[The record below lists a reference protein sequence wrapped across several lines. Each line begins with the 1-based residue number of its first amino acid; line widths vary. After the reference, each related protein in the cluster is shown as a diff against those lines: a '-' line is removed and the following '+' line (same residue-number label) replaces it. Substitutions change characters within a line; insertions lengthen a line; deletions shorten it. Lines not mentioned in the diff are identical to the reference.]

1 MINTSDEAED
11 LAGRLP
17 CLREFAAAGQDKA
30 AVARLYNALIE
41 DLQPANLV
49 ERILIRDIAVLTIRS
64 EELRMVQLAVHKV
77 VMGRTAGAARAVP
90 GGDQSGASPAGMG
103 EASSEHPLADGATQ
117 PGVTRAGDELID
129 RAVGV
134 TYAENLSMI
143 NLLAQMEAD
152 VRRDRNR
159 ILEFYGDRR
168 RQKVQEM
175 ADALVGAVTGGS

>member
-1 MINTSDEAED
+1 MINTSDEADD

-30 AVARLYNALIE
+30 AVARLYQALLE
-41 DLQPANLV
+41 DLQPDNLV

-77 VMGRTAGAARAVP
+77 VMGRTESAAGALP
-90 GGDQSGASPAGMG
+90 SGLPCTDEVAN
-103 EASSEHPLADGATQ
+103 EH
-117 PGVTRAGDELID
+117 VE
-129 RAVGV
+129 RAVGL
-134 TYAENLSMI
+134 TYAENLTVIS
-143 NLLAQMEAD
+143 LLADMESE

-168 RQKVQEM
+168 RQKVQAM
-175 ADALVGAVTGGS
+175 ADALVGAAMGCS